1 LLRFDFI
8 LKHVL
13 GTKIRKIDRS
23 SRRLDW
29 KVRVESNNKNQKS
42 IKEEWIQ
49 SLIKVIIEELEVDIV
64 ERIKR
69 AKGKNEKVIRVVKEM
84 KNTRVKTL
92 RGNKW

>member
-1 LLRFDFI
+1 
-8 LKHVL
+8 
-13 GTKIRKIDRS
+13 
-23 SRRLDW
+23 
-29 KVRVESNNKNQKS
+29 
-42 IKEEWIQ
+42 
-49 SLIKVIIEELEVDIV
+49 V

>member
-13 GTKIRKIDRS
+13 GTKIRNIDRS